1 MIWMQHKHIPE
12 VLATGKFTRL
22 VQVLIEEE
30 MGGVTY
36 STQYTTDS
44 KETLEKYYQEDAPR
58 FREGSK
64 LFGEKCLR
72 LERSW
77 K

>member
-12 VLATGKFTRL
+12 VLATGKFTTARL
-22 VQVLIEEE
+22 VRIEEE

-58 FREGSK
+58 FREEDPNY
-64 LFGEKCLR
+64 LEKTLR